1 MSTDPSAARRGT
13 PDPRM
18 PVRASRVLSVP
29 VVWLAPLAVA
39 SFVVAIIAA
48 LYISS
53 VINPTSQLRGL
64 PVGVVN
70 QDNGATIGSWHLN
83 IGQQVQGGLL
93 ASPKVS
99 GPLRLELSTLRQAQ
113 RATGSDNLYAML
125 VIPPDF
131 TASLLSV
138 AGLPVAGPGAGT
150 APHVQIL
157 TNQRAG
163 LQGATLATEILQQAL
178 MKASPMIGKQ
188 LAALSPAGSRTAA
201 TRALLASP
209 VAVMTTQFRPLPPN
223 TALGSSAFYVSLLT
237 IMCGFLGGIIVST
250 MVDSVLGYASTEIG
264 PRRRQRRPLPI
275 NRWQTLLIK
284 WSVITT
290 ITAVLT
296 AVLLVVAWAVG
307 MDEPHPFLLWAYA
320 WLCAACVGIA
330 MIVLLAAAG
339 LAGQLLGLLLFVYG
353 GLASAG
359 GVVPEQALPGPLR
372 TLSNVEPLRQTVG
385 GVRSILYFNAQADA
399 GLARGALVAALSL
412 VFWLV
417 VGTVI
422 VKWYDHKGLYRL
434 QPDFLSHVR
443 KSLDDYDARQ
453 AGPSPAPPADGQSPG
468 GEAGPPS

>member
-1 MSTDPSAARRGT
+1 
-13 PDPRM
+13 M
-18 PVRASRVLSVP
+18 PVPAGRVLAVP
-29 VVWLAPLAVA
+29 AVWLVPLAVA
-39 SFVVAIIAA
+39 SVVVAIIAA

-53 VINPTSQLRGL
+53 VIDPTAQLRGL
-64 PVGVVN
+64 PVGLVN
-70 QDNGATIGSWHLN
+70 QDSGVTAGSRHLN

-93 ASPKVS
+93 ASPQVS

-113 RATGSDNLYAML
+113 QATGSDNLYALL

-138 AGLPVAGPGAGT
+138 AGLPVAGPGNGA
-150 APHVQIL
+150 APQVQIL

-163 LQGATLATEILQQAL
+163 GEGSTLATEILQQAML
-178 MKASPMIGKQ
+178 KASPRIGKQ
-188 LAALSPAGSRTAA
+188 LAALSPAGSQTAA
-201 TRALLASP
+201 SRALLADP
-209 VAVMTTQFRPLPPN
+209 VRVMTTQFRPLPPN
-223 TALGSSAFYVSLLT
+223 TALGSSAFYIALLT

-250 MVDSVLGYASTEIG
+250 IVDSVLGYASTEIG
-264 PRRRQRRPLPI
+264 PRWRLRRPVPI

-284 WSVITT
+284 WSVITAL
-290 ITAVLT
+290 TAVLT

-320 WLCAACVGIA
+320 WLCAACVGIG

-339 LAGQLLGLLLFVYG
+339 IAGQLLGLLLFVYG

-372 TLSNVEPLRQTVG
+372 TLSNVEPLRQTLT

-399 GLARGALVAALSL
+399 GLGRGALVAALSL
-412 VFWLV
+412 VFWLI
-417 VGTVI
+417 VGTAI

-434 QPDFLSHVR
+434 QPDFLAHVH
-443 KSLDDYDARQ
+443 KSIDDFKAGQ
-453 AGPSPAPPADGQSPG
+453 AGPPPAPPGDGPPPG
-468 GEAGPPS
+468 GQA